1 MALCFN
7 NKDTIKALLFG
18 VMAALEFLALTVQV
32 RILGEQQI
40 FN

>member
-7 NKDTIKALLFG
+7 SKNNIKVLLFG

-32 RILGEQQI
+32 RILGEQLI
-40 FN
+40 LN